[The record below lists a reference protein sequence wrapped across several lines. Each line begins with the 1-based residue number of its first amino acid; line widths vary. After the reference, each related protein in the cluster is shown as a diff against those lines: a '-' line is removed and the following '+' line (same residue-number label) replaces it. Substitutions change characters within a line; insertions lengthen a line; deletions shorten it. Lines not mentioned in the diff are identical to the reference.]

1 MVNYKSLLFTFC
13 GILLSAPWASAYYEE
28 KLSHS
33 QVPAVEILPAVQEPP
48 TTAGNIAERP
58 LPQAAQG
65 QIESSPPPPI
75 WRDWAGGAGLSPGP
89 VPCGKAEKIS

>member
-58 LPQAAQG
+58 LPQAVQE
-65 QIESSPPPPI
+65 QIESSPPPHL
-75 WRDWAGGAGLSPGP
+75 A
-89 VPCGKAEKIS
+89 